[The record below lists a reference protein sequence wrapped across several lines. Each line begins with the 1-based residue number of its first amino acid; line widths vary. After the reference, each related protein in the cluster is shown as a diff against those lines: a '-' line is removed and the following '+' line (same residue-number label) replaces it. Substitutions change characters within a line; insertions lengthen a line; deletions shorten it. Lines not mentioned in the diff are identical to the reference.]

1 VSEPARPG
9 DPPDGTR
16 PAVAY
21 LRMSTSRQ
29 PESLAHQQ
37 AAIEAFAR
45 DRGYHVLRAYAD
57 SAVSGV
63 VAARRPA
70 FRDLLATVLGGR
82 ADFEAVLVCD
92 VSRWGRFQ
100 DPDEAAHY
108 EFLFASEG
116 VRIVYCAEAFAEGQA
131 AQDVLMKSLKR
142 AMAAEYSRELGAK
155 VARAQARLSALG
167 HWLHG
172 PPGYGLRR
180 RLTNPDGSPGA
191 ILEDGQRK
199 SDPAQHTVLVKGP
212 AREVAV
218 VRRMHRLCGAE
229 GLGPAEIADLL
240 NRQSVPAPRAA
251 RWSAERV
258 RLILA
263 NPKYAGVL
271 VTGRRHTPLGGR
283 RRDQPAEAWIT
294 AAGAAPALI
303 SRKAFEASQSV
314 LRRRATPETYDLLQA
329 LRAVAEVHGLVG
341 EGRLKALGV
350 PHYRA
355 YRSRFGSLRQAFA
368 AIGYTPGRHFPKR
381 MDEAEMLQ
389 GLARLF
395 DRAGDLTTA
404 LIDADPDIPSADHYR
419 KRFGSLAEVFARLG
433 FVRIGAAE
441 ARSPV
446 GRARLAARRLAIR
459 RWSRSEGD

>member
-1 VSEPARPG
+1 MTGPSQAPKPG
-9 DPPDGTR
+9 AI

-21 LRMSTSRQ
+21 LRMSTARQ
-29 PESLAHQQ
+29 PESLAHQR
-37 AAIEAFAR
+37 AAIDAFAR
-45 DRGYHVLRAYAD
+45 ARGYDVQRAYAD

-63 VAARRPA
+63 EAARRPA

-82 ADFEAVLVCD
+82 ADFAAVLVYD

-108 EFLFASEG
+108 EFLFACEG
-116 VRIVYCAEAFAEGQA
+116 VRIIYCAEAFAEGQA

-155 VARAQARLSALG
+155 VAQAQARLSALG
-167 HWLHG
+167 HWQHG

-180 RLTNPDGSPGA
+180 RLVNADGTPGP

-199 SDPAQHTVLVKGP
+199 SDPRQHTVLVKGP
-212 AREVAV
+212 ARDVAV
-218 VRRMHRLCGAE
+218 VRRMHRLCGRQ
-229 GLGPAEIADLL
+229 GLGPAAIAHLL
-240 NRQSVPAPRAA
+240 NSEGVAAPRAA
-251 RWSAERV
+251 SWSAERV

-283 RRDQPAEAWIT
+283 RRDQPAQAWIT
-294 AAGAAPALI
+294 VPGASPALV
-303 SRKAFEASQSV
+303 SRKAFAATQAV
-314 LRRRATPETYDLLQA
+314 LRRHATPETPDLLEA
-329 LRAVAEVHGLVG
+329 LMAVVEVHGVVG

-350 PHYRA
+350 PNYRA
-355 YRSRFGSLRQAFA
+355 YRVRFGSLRQAFA
-368 AIGYTPGRHFPKR
+368 AIGYAPGRRFPKR
-381 MDEAEMLQ
+381 MDETEMLQ

-395 DRAGDLTTA
+395 ERAGDLTTA
-404 LIDADPDIPSADHYR
+404 LVDADPDIPSSDHYR
-419 KRFGSLAEVFARLG
+419 KRFGSLAEAYAQLG

-441 ARSPV
+441 ARSQV
-446 GRARLAARRLAIR
+446 GRARLEARRRTVL
-459 RWSRSEGD
+459 RWITPTV

>member
-1 VSEPARPG
+1 VSNPAQAVDRERG
-9 DPPDGTR
+9 EI

-29 PESLAHQQ
+29 PDSLAHQQ
-37 AAIEAFAR
+37 AAIDAFAR
-45 DRGYHVLRAYAD
+45 DRGYRVLRAYGD

-82 ADFEAVLVCD
+82 ADFEAVLVYD

-131 AQDVLMKSLKR
+131 TQDVLMKSLKR

-155 VARAQARLSALG
+155 VARAQARRTALG
-167 HWLHG
+167 HWQHG
-172 PPGYGLRR
+172 PPGYALRR
-180 RLTNPDGSPGA
+180 RLTNADGSPGA

-199 SDPAQHTVLVKGP
+199 SDPRQHTVLVKGP

-229 GLGPAEIADLL
+229 GLGPAAIAELL
-240 NRQSVPAPRAA
+240 NRQAVPAPRAA
-251 RWSAERV
+251 RWSGERV

-271 VTGRRHTPLGGR
+271 VTGRRHTPLGGKR
-283 RRDQPAEAWIT
+283 KDQPAQAWIT
-294 AAGAAPALI
+294 APGAAPALV
-303 SRKAFEASQSV
+303 SRKAFEATQAV
-314 LRRRATPETYDLLQA
+314 LRRHAMPETSDLLQA
-329 LRAVAEVHGLVG
+329 LRAVAEVHGVVG

-350 PHYRA
+350 AHYRA
-355 YRSRFGSLRQAFA
+355 YRARFGSLRKAFA
-368 AIGYTPGRHFPKR
+368 AIGCTPGRRFPKR
-381 MDEAEMLQ
+381 MEETEMLR

-395 DRAGDLTTA
+395 ERADDLTTA

-419 KRFGSLAEVFARLG
+419 RRFGTLAEAFAQLG

-446 GRARLAARRLAIR
+446 GRARLEARRVAIG
-459 RWSRSEGD
+459 RWRGL

>member
-1 VSEPARPG
+1 MSRPVPG
-9 DPPDGTR
+9 ADPPAGPR

-45 DRGYHVLRAYAD
+45 AHGYRLLRAYAD

-70 FRDLLATVLGGR
+70 FRELLATVLGGR
-82 ADFEAVLVCD
+82 ADFEAVLVYD

-116 VRIVYCAEAFAEGQA
+116 VRIVYCAEAFADGQA

-155 VARAQARLSALG
+155 VAQAQARLSALG
-167 HWLHG
+167 HWQHG

-180 RLTNPDGSPGA
+180 RLTHADGSPGP

-199 SDPAQHTVLVKGP
+199 SDPRQHTVLVQGP
-212 AREVAV
+212 VRETAV
-218 VRRMHRLCGAE
+218 IRRMHRLCGGQ
-229 GLGPAEIADLL
+229 GLGPAAIADHL
-240 NRQSVPAPRAA
+240 NRASIPAPKGA

-258 RLILA
+258 RVILA
-263 NPKYAGVL
+263 NPKYAGVV

-283 RRDQPAEAWIT
+283 RKDQPAEAWIT
-294 AAGAAPALI
+294 TPGGAPALV
-303 SRKAFEASQSV
+303 SRKAYAATQEV
-314 LRRRATPETYDLLQA
+314 LRRHATPRTADLLEA
-329 LRAVAEVHGLVG
+329 LRAVAERHGVVG
-341 EGRLKALGV
+341 EGRLRALGV

-355 YRSRFGSLRQAFA
+355 YRARFGSLRQAFA
-368 AIGYTPGRHFPKR
+368 AIGHRPGRHFPKR
-381 MDEAEMLQ
+381 MDDAEMLR

-395 DRAGDLTTA
+395 GRAGDLTTA

-419 KRFGSLAEVFARLG
+419 KRFGGLSEAFARLG

-446 GRARLAARRLAIR
+446 GRARLEARRLAIG
-459 RWSRSEGD
+459 RWSRADAG

>member
-1 VSEPARPG
+1 MSPASAP
-9 DPPDGTR
+9 TEAA
-16 PAVAY
+16 AVAY
-21 LRMSTSRQ
+21 MRMSTARQ
-29 PESLAHQQ
+29 PESIAHQQ

-45 DRGYHVLRAYAD
+45 ARGYNLLRVYVDPAL
-57 SAVSGV
+57 SGV
-63 VAARRPA
+63 DAARRPA
-70 FRDLLATVLGGR
+70 FRELLATVLGGR
-82 ADFEAVLVCD
+82 ADFEAVLVYD

-108 EFLFASEG
+108 EFLFACEG
-116 VRIVYCAEAFAEGQA
+116 VRIVYCAEAFAEGTA
-131 AQDVLMKSLKR
+131 VQDVLMKSLKR

-155 VARAQARLSALG
+155 VSRAQARRSALG
-167 HWLHG
+167 HWQHG

-199 SDPAQHTVLVKGP
+199 SDPHQHTVLVKGP

-218 VRRMHRLCGAE
+218 IRRMHQLCSAK
-229 GLGPAEIADLL
+229 GLRPAAIADLL
-240 NRQSVPAPRAA
+240 NREGVPAPLAGS
-251 RWSAERV
+251 WSGERV
-258 RLILA
+258 RLILT

-283 RRDQPAEAWIT
+283 RRDQPAQAWIT
-294 AAGAAPALI
+294 VPGAAPALV
-303 SRKAFEASQSV
+303 SRRAFDATQSV
-314 LRRRATPETYDLLQA
+314 LRRHATPQTPDLLQA
-329 LRAVAEVHGLVG
+329 LRAVAEVHGVVG
-341 EGRLKALGV
+341 EGRLRDLGV

-355 YRSRFGSLRQAFA
+355 YRVRFGSLRNAFA
-368 AIGYTPGRHFPKR
+368 AIGHTPGRRIPKR
-381 MDEAEMLQ
+381 MDETEMLG

-395 DRAGDLTTA
+395 ERAGDLTTA

-419 KRFGSLAEVFARLG
+419 RRFGSLAAAFAQLG

-446 GRARLAARRLAIR
+446 GRARLEARRLAIR
-459 RWSRSEGD
+459 RSAGA